1 MVLLKNNCDS
11 CSGKTATQSS
21 VGWGGLPGRGVDGR
35 ISGTWNKGTCTHS
48 QNAGA
53 NWWAVD
59 LESNHEVD
67 SVVIYNRM
75 DCCQNRLN
83 GAKVRYRD
91 QCRNKTN
98 LASKW
103 SRCRSTYIFSL
114 NFRCRCHCSTDRCTP
129 TYHALVSIPK
139 FWWEHLPFTLWFGC
153 SKRQVLIAK
162 IIPSRF
168 ALNQNSIKKK

>member
-1 MVLLKNNCDS
+1 M
-11 CSGKTATQSS
+11 
-21 VGWGGLPGRGVDGR
+21 DGR
-35 ISGTWNKGTCTHS
+35 ISGTWSKGTCTHS

-59 LESNHEVD
+59 LESDHEVD

-91 QCRNKTN
+91 QCKNKTN

-103 SRCRSTYIFSL
+103 SRCRVKYGLYHFQVTQEMDQNLSL
-114 NFRCRCHCSTDRCTP
+114 IH
-129 TYHALVSIPK
+129 I
-139 FWWEHLPFTLWFGC
+139 
-153 SKRQVLIAK
+153 
-162 IIPSRF
+162 
-168 ALNQNSIKKK
+168 